1 MTNVY
6 APIGKVLTRI
16 EVSDEEKNRV
26 LLPDVFKGKTTLLF
40 MATKAKHAELFES
53 IYSLWRSTFGIEHK
67 NYVACYVSLLKD
79 SPTLDVA
86 TVEAARD
93 AIRGITGRM
102 ITNTTTLTS
111 TDMMP
116 RVMMDGREDNNEE
129 KMTEGMT
136 RFKGNVLNTVCLT
149 SLSRMN
155 TWLSDMN
162 IPTVFLD
169 IYDDEYEE
177 ESDAARDTLDF
188 PIVML
193 LSPDGVIKHCILG
206 LEESK
211 LYMQRNTLHEL
222 VTDAMPKATTAPPKN
237 APPVASKVDAV
248 GIGTYEFFGLY

>member
-6 APIGKVLTRI
+6 APTGKVLTPI
-16 EVSDEEKNRV
+16 EVSDEGGNRV
-26 LLPDVFKGKTTLLF
+26 LLPNVFKGKMTLLF

-53 IYSLWRSTFGIEHK
+53 IYSLWRSTFGAEHK

-79 SPTLDVA
+79 SPTLDVV

-93 AIRGITGRM
+93 AIRGITGR
-102 ITNTTTLTS
+102 TTS
-111 TDMMP
+111 ADMMS
-116 RVMMDGREDNNEE
+116 RVMMGRGEDKEE
-129 KMTEGMT
+129 GEKGAGGTT
-136 RFKGNVLNTVCLT
+136 NFRGNVLNTVCLT

-155 TWLSDMN
+155 AWLSDMN

-193 LSPDGVIKHCILG
+193 LGPDGVIKHCILG

-211 LYMQRNTLHEL
+211 LHMQRNTLHEL

-237 APPVASKVDAV
+237 APPVSSKVDAV
-248 GIGTYEFFGLY
+248 GIGAYEFFGLY